1 MEKGASDCVIGNVKC
16 QLGLCRVQRLRA
28 SLNYDGLL
36 PVLRC

>member
-1 MEKGASDCVIGNVKC
+1 MKKGASACLIGNVKG
-16 QLGLCRVQRLRA
+16 QLGLCLVQCLRA